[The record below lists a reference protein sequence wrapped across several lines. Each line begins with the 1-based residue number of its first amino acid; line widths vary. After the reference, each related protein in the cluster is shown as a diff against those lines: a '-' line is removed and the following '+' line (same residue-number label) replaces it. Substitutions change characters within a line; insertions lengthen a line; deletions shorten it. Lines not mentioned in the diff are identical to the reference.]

1 MRATI
6 ADRDTFMYTSTAPD
20 SVSPVNDL
28 YTRIVALTADMLAA
42 AIAQQWND
50 VLALGNRYEETVG
63 LLKSQTDSTPLS
75 SSERHTRV
83 HLLSQILENDARIR
97 ALAIPELARVSD
109 MLSRFHQQKSMLR
122 TYRQTAGQTMS

>member
-1 MRATI
+1 
-6 ADRDTFMYTSTAPD
+6 MYTSTAPD

-28 YTRIVALTADMLAA
+28 YTRIVALTADMLDAA
-42 AIAQQWND
+42 MAQQWND
-50 VLALGNRYEETVG
+50 LLALGNRYEETVG
-63 LLKSQTDSTPLS
+63 LLKSQTDQTPLS

-97 ALAIPELARVSD
+97 ALTIPELARVSD

-122 TYRQTAGQTMS
+122 AYRQSAGQTMS